1 MKTTDEIM
9 EMWRAITRDVEE
21 TAAKCQADPAEAA
34 LLGITQ
40 DVENSGGDV
49 MFGRQRGPRGPVN
62 ERAGWLR
69 GTARARIS
77 DDWQWQ
83 VQEMIGGGAA
93 LVLLAYEPQER
104 RPREYPP

>member
-40 DVENSGGDV
+40 EVENSGGDT
-49 MFGRQRGPRGPVN
+49 MLGRHRGPRGPVN

-69 GTARARIS
+69 GVARVRIS
-77 DDWQWQ
+77 ADWQWQ

-93 LVLLAYEPQER
+93 LVLLAYEPEER
-104 RPREYPP
+104 RLREYPA